1 MNYNY
6 DDRYLAEAVY
16 TRGGY
21 NWLAPDNRWADYWG
35 VGASW
40 NGHNESFVKDL
51 NIFST
56 LKPRIS
62 YAVTGQAIC
71 DYAEYRQSIALLR
84 FMCMVVLL
92 ITNGQRRTKLLHVLT
107 RK

>member
-21 NWLAPDNRWADYWG
+21 NWLAPGNRWADYWG
-35 VGASW
+35 MGAAW
-40 NGHNESFVKDL
+40 NGHNESFVKEL

-56 LKPRIS
+56 LKPRIFLCS
-62 YAVTGQAIC
+62 NRAGY
-71 DYAEYRQSIALLR
+71 
-84 FMCMVVLL
+84 M
-92 ITNGQRRTKLLHVLT
+92 
-107 RK
+107 